1 VEKDEA
7 DEHED
12 GRQDGQRHDDV
23 RQDVGHCPQAHGGD
37 DQPDKGTLDGTTAAV
52 AHRPSVCR
60 PPVIDELATIQD
72 MPRPVLK
79 TPLIPRQP
87 RTVLGW
93 TMRELRHAADWN
105 ARQTAKAFGCSPSHI
120 TRVELGQNRPSR
132 ELVNFYE
139 EQFAADG
146 LLRSLF
152 EVVEHHAEQERRR
165 VGGHKPPLIQ
175 KLPGDAS
182 EFVGQSIPHGKLMKP
197 GERFAITWHI
207 RNNGAVPW
215 VGRHLERQG
224 PRAGPGLILSP
235 RHVLIPPTRPGE
247 TATIMAKLRA
257 PSYDC
262 SSIAYFKMVNESG
275 NLSFPD
281 NYQLGLDVLV
291 MVRGQMPDK
300 PGLLEFDADEPPT
313 S

>member
-1 VEKDEA
+1 
-7 DEHED
+7 
-12 GRQDGQRHDDV
+12 
-23 RQDVGHCPQAHGGD
+23 
-37 DQPDKGTLDGTTAAV
+37 
-52 AHRPSVCR
+52 
-60 PPVIDELATIQD
+60 

-93 TMRELRHAADWN
+93 TMRELRHAAGWN
-105 ARQTAKAFGCSPSHI
+105 ARQTAKEFRCSPSHI

-132 ELVNFYE
+132 ELVEFYE
-139 EQFAADG
+139 QQFEADG

-152 EVVEHHAEQERRR
+152 EVVDHHAEQERRR
-165 VGGHKPPLIQ
+165 AGGHKPPVIQ

-182 EFVGQSIPHGKLMKP
+182 EFVGQSVPHGMLMKP
-197 GERFAITWHI
+197 GERFEITWRI
-207 RNNGAVPW
+207 RNSGAVPW
-215 VGRHLERQG
+215 INRQLERQG
-224 PRAGPGLILSP
+224 PKAGPGLILSP
-235 RHVLIPPTRPGE
+235 RYVPIPFTEPDDI
-247 TATIMAKLRA
+247 ATIQGKLRA

-262 SSIAYFKMVNESG
+262 SSIAYFKMVDEAG

-300 PGLLEFDADEPPT
+300 PELLEVDSEG
-313 S
+313 